1 MYTSSPGAVDRDVG
15 EIATEARLAVAPWLT
30 FQLGATRRLYS
41 TVMARQRWT
50 IVHLGAEVRSSLVG
64 DAISGFARAALLPV
78 VSVNG
83 LDRPEVAFTAAAGM
97 EYHVGSLRF
106 QALYDLERYDFPI
119 REAVRRLEQL
129 AQLTVRCRMRLRAR

>member
-1 MYTSSPGAVDRDVG
+1 M
-15 EIATEARLAVAPWLT
+15 RLAREAILQAYET
-30 FQLGATRRLYS
+30 TLEAGLAYERR
-41 TVMARQRWT
+41 
-50 IVHLGAEVRSSLVG
+50 
-64 DAISGFARAALLPV
+64 
-78 VSVNG
+78 
-83 LDRPEVAFTAAAGM
+83 AFTAAAGM